1 MTTGAP
7 RLEAKDRRA
16 ELVRAAY
23 RVMAA
28 DGVHRVPLE
37 RVAEAAG
44 VSKGLV
50 LYHFQTKDNLV
61 LAALE
66 WVLEVT
72 AHRIRTAVEE
82 AAPGQAIAAV
92 VDAVWVGPQPNR
104 DFFRFYL
111 DGVEHQ
117 TRSDGFELFGEMTRR
132 IINGLYEE
140 VIRQE
145 VAAGRRAIAAPTAA
159 AEAMRA
165 VIEGMFLQWL
175 QTRDWAESHTRFK
188 THCLAVL
195 DAIL

>member
-1 MTTGAP
+1 MTVGAA
-7 RLEAKDRRA
+7 RREAGERRA
-16 ELVRAAY
+16 DLVRAAY

-28 DGVHRVPLE
+28 DGVHRAPLD

-66 WVLEVT
+66 WVLEAT
-72 AHRIRTAVEE
+72 AARIHAAVEA

-92 VDAVWVGPQPNR
+92 IDAVWVGPEANR

-117 TRSDGFELFGEMTRR
+117 TRSDGFESFGEMTRR
-132 IINGLYEE
+132 IIDGLYEQ
-140 VIRQE
+140 VIREE
-145 VAAGRRAIAAPTAA
+145 VAAGRRSVPDPAA
-159 AEAMRA
+159 AAVAMRA

-175 QTRDWAESHTRFK
+175 QTRDWVGTHAEYKAR
-188 THCLAVL
+188 CLAAVE
-195 DAIL
+195 AIL